1 MVCLLLSSGWLSLLR
16 EVGEGGTLSEID
28 TQSTS
33 GTDVGESD
41 IERAPGFAN
50 LCGLHGTAGEVL
62 PFIVGRTGGDGFFDH
77 QTPMILA
84 GNFIQAVGTD
94 RNCRAAASQLGFC
107 KQRPRPSAPSQG

>member
-1 MVCLLLSSGWLSLLR
+1 MVCPLLSSGLLSLLR

-28 TQSTS
+28 TQSTF

-62 PFIVGRTGGDGFFDH
+62 PFIVGRTGGDVFVDH
-77 QTPMILA
+77 QSPMVL
-84 GNFIQAVGTD
+84 GGKCIQSVGTD
-94 RNCRAAASQLGFC
+94 RNFLGAESQLCFG
-107 KQRPRPSAPSQG
+107 